1 MNILGVELEYDF
13 FDADQLE
20 IYERENQR
28 VADDIKEPAQYEG
41 KSTADA
47 IRMQCHIVDKFFDAV
62 FGEGTARRI
71 FRGKANIRDHMEAF
85 GQVAQG
91 AMEARGELD
100 AIEDRYT
107 PNRAERR
114 QEERDKRKAQTQSS
128 RNYHH
133 NDARYRGT
141 GKRHKH

>member
-1 MNILGVELEYDF
+1 MNILGVELEYEF

-20 IYERENQR
+20 VYERENQK
-28 VADDIKEPAQYEG
+28 VKDDIGDLTQYEG

-47 IRMQCHIVDKFFDAV
+47 IRIQCHIVDKFFDAM

-71 FRGKANIRDHMEAF
+71 FHGKANIRDHMEAF
-85 GQVAQG
+85 GQVMQG

-100 AIEDRYT
+100 AIEDKYT

-114 QEERDKRKAQTQSS
+114 QEERDKRKAQTQGS
-128 RNYHH
+128 RNYYH
-133 NDARYRGT
+133 NGVGYRGT
-141 GKRHKH
+141 GKRNKH